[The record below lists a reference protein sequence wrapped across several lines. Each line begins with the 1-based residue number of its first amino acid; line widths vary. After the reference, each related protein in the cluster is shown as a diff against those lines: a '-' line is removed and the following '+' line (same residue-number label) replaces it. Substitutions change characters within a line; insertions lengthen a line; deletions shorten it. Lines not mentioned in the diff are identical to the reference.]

1 MKDRSSLYAVLAML
15 AFGLLPGLAAAQ
27 TPFKLYISADME
39 GVAGVVS
46 DQQILPSGFEY
57 SRFREFMTAEVN
69 TVIEAAFAAGVTE
82 IVVSDSH
89 GNGQNLLIEKFP
101 KKVSVVRS
109 WPRPLMMMEG
119 IDASFAGVVLLGYHT
134 STHNEA
140 GVRAHTLSSARLAD
154 VRINDKQVGE
164 GEISA
169 AIAGHFGVPVIMVT
183 GDDQLVKELQG
194 SLGNVE
200 GAVVKWAHGFHSAR
214 TLTPAEAND
223 AIRAA
228 TARALG
234 RLKSFKPYKVAT
246 PVRFDLR
253 FKSYRQ
259 ADMLSYLPIVERI
272 DSHTVRYVA
281 KDMPAASKF
290 VEFAVTY
297 EADMDP

>member
-1 MKDRSSLYAVLAML
+1 MKDRSRLHSVLTLL
-15 AFGLLPGLAAAQ
+15 AFGLLPVMGAAQ

-57 SRFREFMTAEVN
+57 SRFREIMTAEVN

-101 KKVSVVRS
+101 KKVSIVRS

-119 IDASFAGVVLLGYHT
+119 IDQTFAGAILLGYHT

-223 AIRAA
+223 VIRSA
-228 TARALG
+228 TERALS
-234 RLKSFKPYKVAT
+234 RIKSFKPYRVAT

-272 DSHTVRYVA
+272 DSHTIRYVA